1 MILVL
6 AVWPLLSGNPAS
18 AREAAFTL
26 IMSMALAASLNIIL
40 GYTGY
45 VSFGHIVFFGV
56 GGYAGFWAI
65 TQLGWHILP
74 AALLGGLVAAVI
86 AWLLGLAVLRLRGAY
101 FALAT
106 IGILEA
112 MKALVINLDF
122 LGGPVGMEL
131 HFSEYK
137 RYGGPMQSLWMLY
150 WAMVFMAILV
160 VVVSYL
166 IKTSKFGLGLMAI
179 REDEDAA
186 EVMGVIT
193 PRAKTWAYVLSAVFP
208 GIIGVI
214 FFFKNGNIE
223 PDSAFRLH
231 FSIEWIVMIMLGGAG
246 TVLGPVLGGGL
257 YQWLR
262 KTLLTSPIFKDY
274 QLVVAGVMLLLI
286 VLFVPTGII
295 GWLRA
300 RSAKLRRVFE

>member
-1 MILVL
+1 
-6 AVWPLLSGNPAS
+6 
-18 AREAAFTL
+18 
-26 IMSMALAASLNIIL
+26 MALASSLNIIL

-45 VSFGHIVFFGV
+45 VSFGHIVFFGS

-65 TQLGWHILP
+65 TVLGWHILP
-74 AALLGGLVAAVI
+74 AALLGGLMAALI

-112 MKALVINLDF
+112 MKALVVNLDF
-122 LGGPVGMEL
+122 LGGPVGMEM

-137 RYGGPMQSLWMLY
+137 RYGGPMQSLWMIY
-150 WAMVFMAILV
+150 WSMVVLAIIV
-160 VVVSYL
+160 VVVSYFV
-166 IKTSKFGLGLMAI
+166 KTSKFGLGLMAI

-208 GIIGVI
+208 GIIGVL

-223 PDSAFRLH
+223 PGDAFRLH

-246 TVLGPVLGGGL
+246 TVLGPVLGGGI

-295 GWLRA
+295 GWVRA
-300 RSAKLRRVFE
+300 RSAKLRRIFE